1 MDRRRFL
8 SWAGVGVFATSLPMV
23 IAACSSPSPTAEPEQ
38 SSAASNGST
47 PAAGGAQPNVEGFYE
62 VGSKTALANGA
73 AITSAKFAG
82 GSGTLVVVQD
92 PANPEGIVALNATCT
107 HKGCTV
113 EWKDGAFVCPCHA
126 AEFGS
131 NGTVKKGPAKEPLAV
146 FEAKLEGGK
155 VFVKPS

>member
-1 MDRRRFL
+1 MDRRKFL

-23 IAACSSPSPTAEPEQ
+23 IAACSSPSAETEQ
-38 SSAASNGST
+38 SSPPIDGSAPTAAE
-47 PAAGGAQPNVEGFYE
+47 GAQPNAEGFYE

-82 GSGTLVVVQD
+82 GAGTLVVVQD

-107 HKGCTV
+107 HEGCTV
-113 EWKDGAFVCPCHA
+113 DWKDGAFVCPCHA
-126 AEFGS
+126 AEFGP
-131 NGTVKKGPAKEPLAV
+131 NGAVKKGPAKKPLAV
-146 FEAKLEGGK
+146 FQAKLEGDK